1 LSTSFS
7 WKGGTNL
14 ICSLRSKA
22 EGYVYALLE
31 SLDLLPYL
39 ILSIVTGYTVLCLE
53 CPVPSTSAEEL
64 VPKDEE
70 LPVASASIL
79 ELKHL

>member
-1 LSTSFS
+1 M
-7 WKGGTNL
+7 
-14 ICSLRSKA
+14 
-22 EGYVYALLE
+22 YALLE
-31 SLDLLPYL
+31 LLDLLPYL

-79 ELKHL
+79 ELKHLKFHRKERETHHQSNIP